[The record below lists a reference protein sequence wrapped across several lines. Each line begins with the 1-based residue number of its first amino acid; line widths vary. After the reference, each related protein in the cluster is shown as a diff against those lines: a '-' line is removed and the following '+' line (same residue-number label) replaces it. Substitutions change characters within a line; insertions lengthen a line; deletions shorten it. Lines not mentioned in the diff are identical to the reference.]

1 MNLNE
6 LLKQHDPARDA
17 DGLDLAAMRATIMTA
32 KRRPPA
38 TSRAVVACA
47 LLLAIIAAVVVV
59 RRREQPQQP
68 LPIVRKAPVHQPA
81 TRQLQL
87 TTPGG
92 TRLIWVFDDRFSM

>member
-1 MNLNE
+1 MNINE
-6 LLKQHDPARDA
+6 ILKQFDPAHDVA
-17 DGLDLAAMRATIMTA
+17 NVDLAAMRETIMTA
-32 KRRPPA
+32 KPRPR
-38 TSRAVVACA
+38 TRSRAVIACA
-47 LLLAIIAAVVVV
+47 LLIALIAVVVA

-68 LPIVRKAPVHQPA
+68 IPIVRKTPMHQPA